1 MKHMK
6 KVFVAIALVIGM
18 TSVMQAQESKIAHIN
33 TQKLVEAMPSY
44 VAANAELEKA
54 QKSYQAQLTE
64 MKTELQ
70 KTSERYGREVA
81 TQTDETNIARQKEVQ
96 ETLQQINAYEQNAY
110 TKLRQ
115 QEQELL
121 KPILEKARVT
131 IQKVA
136 RAKGF
141 QYVLDSTDG
150 AAGVIMADGYDL
162 MAEVKTDLGI

>member
-6 KVFVAIALVIGM
+6 KVLVAIALVIGM
-18 TSVMQAQESKIAHIN
+18 TGVMQAQDSKIAHIN
-33 TQKLVEAMPSY
+33 TQALVEAMPSY

-70 KTSERYGREVA
+70 KTSERYGREVNE
-81 TQTDETNIARQKEVQ
+81 QTDETNLARQKEVQ
-96 ETLQQINAYEQNAY
+96 ETLAQINQYEQNAY

-121 KPILEKARVT
+121 KPILEKARVA

-141 QYVLDSTDG
+141 QFVLDSTPG

-162 MAEVKTDLGI
+162 MADVKADLGI